1 MCLNITCFFLY
12 LYQKKLKE
20 MNCEPSPCTT
30 LPYCPDPHLQRF
42 VDTSAHFSCK
52 EGYYRAAMSQDSD
65 IRNTDVFDRL
75 WEFLGPMHSV
85 QPKDLNFTSDPTE
98 KVSTNKIEISMDC
111 IRMQDCD
118 LSDPMWVN
126 IGFVLICCMK
136 QRSLLCPSDIQVLTE
151 LENNQKPKRNQW
163 KCPQWSAELEE
174 TPNSETR
181 TKKQTK
187 SSAN

>member
-1 MCLNITCFFLY
+1 
-12 LYQKKLKE
+12 

-52 EGYYRAAMSQDSD
+52 EGYYRAAMSQDSE

-85 QPKDLNFTSDPTE
+85 QPIDLNFTSDPTE

-118 LSDPMWVN
+118 LSDPMWAVPDEQSHCN
-126 IGFVLICCMK
+126 
-136 QRSLLCPSDIQVLTE
+136 QRPKMVANEIHILLQPSMTWSLHEERLDRAIE
-151 LENNQKPKRNQW
+151 YI
-163 KCPQWSAELEE
+163 WSQFWE
-174 TPNSETR
+174 R
-181 TKKQTK
+181 IRR
-187 SSAN
+187 